1 MKIREITDFLDAVI
15 PLELAEEWD
24 NVGLQLGNRDLE
36 ATGVLV
42 SLDFTEDVLDNAIKN
57 NCNLIVTHHPVIFKP
72 LYSLTDLSILKAIEN
87 KVCVYSAHTNLD
99 VLNSGVNDVLAK
111 HFELCDIKADG
122 ILRFGK
128 LKEDMTSEKFA
139 MYVKDKLDIP
149 TVRATGFNNKVKTV
163 GVVGG
168 SGGDFLELAIQNGCD
183 AFITGESSY
192 HLAET
197 AISSNIMLL
206 CAGHYETEVLIVE
219 HLKDVLKQRFGQIK
233 IINGTN
239 HNPFKLI

>member
-1 MKIREITDFLDAVI
+1 MKIKEITDFLDDLI
-15 PLELAEEWD
+15 PLDLAEEWD
-24 NVGLQLGNRDLE
+24 NVGLQLGNTDLE

-87 KVCVYSAHTNLD
+87 KICVYSAHTNLD
-99 VLNSGVNDVLAK
+99 VLQDGVNDVLAK
-111 HFELCDIKADG
+111 YLELTEIKADG
-122 ILRFGK
+122 ILRVGK
-128 LKEDMTSEKFA
+128 LKQDMTSEKFVQ
-139 MYVKDKLDIP
+139 YVKDKLSIP
-149 TVRATGFNNKVKTV
+149 SVRVSEFNNTIKTV

-168 SGGDFLELAIQNGCD
+168 SGGDFLELAIKNSCD
-183 AFITGESSY
+183 AFVTGEASY

-197 AISSNIMLL
+197 AKLNNIMLL

-219 HLKDVLKQRFGQIK
+219 HLKNILKEKFNQIK

-239 HNPFKLI
+239 HNPFRLI